1 MEHRP
6 QAGIKHAE
14 QFIYLLMTQKYK
26 CLICH
31 LKQWLNIQKTI
42 SFLLQLWN
50 KHEIGLALNFG
61 FSFTAS
67 RFSHKHRKPTSG

>member
-14 QFIYLLMTQKYK
+14 QLIYLLMPQKYK

-31 LKQWLNIQKTI
+31 LKQWLNI
-42 SFLLQLWN
+42 
-50 KHEIGLALNFG
+50 
-61 FSFTAS
+61 
-67 RFSHKHRKPTSG
+67 